1 MAFKIIDST
10 LMKLLLASI
19 SVFLCLLNLLFNL
32 IDNNLTNPL
41 LNVKNIVINKVISL
55 IDAPIAVMNDG
66 IDILPLVTE
75 ITIKII

>member
-1 MAFKIIDST
+1 MVFKIINST

-32 IDNNLTNPL
+32 IDNNLINPL
-41 LNVKNIVINKVISL
+41 LNVKNIVISKVISL
-55 IDAPIAVMNDG
+55 IDAPIAVMNDV